1 MIGQKSQYSFAKLF
15 IMRIGFG
22 YDIHRLVPGRKLFLG
37 GVEIPFE
44 KGLEGYSDADV
55 LLHAVCDA
63 LLGAMGDGDI
73 GRHFPN
79 TDPSF
84 KDISSLKLL
93 QKVGTRMAELKFAVE
108 NVDSTLLAERPRI
121 APYIDRM
128 AKNIAGE
135 LRMAPSRVNIKAT
148 TCEGL
153 GAIGEGKGMAA
164 YAVVLLK
171 EVG

>member
-1 MIGQKSQYSFAKLF
+1 
-15 IMRIGFG
+15 MRIGFG
-22 YDIHRLVPGRKLFLG
+22 YDIHRLVPERKLFLG

-44 KGLEGYSDADV
+44 KGLEGHSDADV

-93 QKVGTRMAELKFAVE
+93 QNVAAKLADRKFAVE

-121 APYIDRM
+121 APHVDRM
-128 AKNIAGE
+128 VENIARA
-135 LRMAPSRVNIKAT
+135 LRVSPSRVNIKAT
-148 TCEGL
+148 THEGL
-153 GAIGEGKGMAA
+153 GYIGEGIGMAA

-171 EVG
+171 EVPA